1 MEHCMSTALIFD
13 ILLGAIFLFCVYTG
27 AKNGFVRAVAS
38 LVATV
43 ISLVIALT
51 VTSHFAKPLSD
62 RLFVPG
68 LTQFFEDRIAD
79 GMMGAGLESM
89 DTLLSISDKL
99 IEGAEGIF
107 HLGITENSEDDGGA
121 ADAAQEDMAQ
131 SLQGGEASDDS
142 TQDADGEAVA
152 ASATL
157 GLSQTVASAFGNAF
171 SSFIMFFIVFALV
184 LAVLRV
190 LIDQLRVLDRIPIV
204 GTVNMLLGLGLGA
217 ATGLFF
223 LFVPVWLVL
232 SFIPSVF
239 HADNLIPPELLQ
251 ESYILNFIAGIYQ
264 GMGAAKSI

>member
-1 MEHCMSTALIFD
+1 MSAALIFD

-107 HLGITENSEDDGGA
+107 HLDGEEDSADDGAA
-121 ADAAQEDMAQ
+121 ADAAQEDTAQ
-131 SLQGGEASDDS
+131 SAQDGETSDDG
-142 TQDADGEAVA
+142 TQNGEAVA

-264 GMGAAKSI
+264 GMGAAKNI